1 MTSTDLL
8 LTVHF
13 TAFYKFYCF
22 LCYLNIDEY
31 SQMIA
36 VPPQNKIV
44 SVVKHEVIA
53 GVLLPNCQKS
63 LGGIPPCYSSYSTNL
78 PALLSGCHVF
88 N

>member
-1 MTSTDLL
+1 
-8 LTVHF
+8 
-13 TAFYKFYCF
+13 
-22 LCYLNIDEY
+22 
-31 SQMIA
+31 MIA

-53 GVLLPNCQKS
+53 KVLLPTSEKS
-63 LGGIPPCYSSYSTNL
+63 LGSIQPCYSSYSANL

>member
-1 MTSTDLL
+1 MTSTNLL
-8 LTVHF
+8 LNVHF
-13 TAFYKFYCF
+13 TAFCKFYCF
-22 LCYLNIDEY
+22 LCHLNIDEY

-53 GVLLPNCQKS
+53 KVLLPTSEKS
-63 LGGIPPCYSSYSTNL
+63 LGSIQPCYSSYSANL